1 MGGGSHDL
9 PRPRARAGRFRSC
22 RCGGR
27 SRPARSDIAVAVA
40 AICGSSASRDP
51 ESRQPAAD
59 QTELTDSHR
68 YCHATEYV
76 APHQLWEDFSQLKLV
91 GNEFAGISNPERGKG
106 TDLSSLSRHDVRQA
120 ARPSI
125 PGGLYFSEHDSEKRE
140 PVFRKE
146 HAPTKG

>member
-9 PRPRARAGRFRSC
+9 PRPRARAGRFRSS

-59 QTELTDSHR
+59 QTELTTAIDIAVQQSMLPRTNCEKIFH
-68 YCHATEYV
+68 
-76 APHQLWEDFSQLKLV
+76 
-91 GNEFAGISNPERGKG
+91 
-106 TDLSSLSRHDVRQA
+106 SLSLLVTNSPEYPTLR
-120 ARPSI
+120 
-125 PGGLYFSEHDSEKRE
+125 GGRE
-140 PVFRKE
+140 PTFLV
-146 HAPTKG
+146 